1 MLAGSTAPTLSG
13 YERVTEPVEGEI
25 LAGKYRIE
33 RVLGRGGMG
42 VVVQAHHTVLGERV
56 AIKFLLADQ
65 VTSND
70 SLVRFL
76 REAKA
81 AARIK
86 SQHIARVSDV
96 GTLDDGAP
104 YMVMEYLEGRDLSQ
118 VLEVERVIR
127 TEDAVD
133 FLIQAC
139 DAIAEAHAAGI
150 IHRDIKPANLFLT
163 RHHDG
168 SPLIKV
174 LDFGISK
181 FSAADEPDGITRT
194 AAIMGSALYMSPE
207 QLQRTKHVDLR
218 TDIYALGITLYE
230 LLSCR
235 QPFEAETLPELAVA
249 IVMGEPTPL
258 GQLRPDLDPGLIA
271 VIEKAFARDLNQRFQ
286 NVGDFVLA
294 LQPYAPA
301 RSSALIER
309 IARTAGGAVSS
320 DQLYRSSYGSLSGAT
335 QAPVGGSTDL
345 SSVQNTQTSSGS
357 SKWPFA
363 LAALGVL
370 ALGGAAAGV
379 FFIQKSAASAT
390 ESPSAAA
397 LTATSSPEE
406 TTSAPPAEPASAAPA
421 EVASAAPSAQAEPE
435 PEDKPEQK
443 PAATVTRASKR
454 GGEPPKVHVTEQK
467 KPPAAPTATP
477 SPAPP
482 PTSKP
487 PVKPP
492 VTPDPTDYR

>member
-1 MLAGSTAPTLSG
+1 M
-13 YERVTEPVEGEI
+13 TEPAEGQI

-65 VTSND
+65 VSSND
-70 SLVRFL
+70 ALVRFL

-81 AARIK
+81 AAKIK

-118 VLEVERVIR
+118 VLEVERVVR

-133 FLIQAC
+133 FVIQAC
-139 DAIAEAHAAGI
+139 DAIAEAHSAGI

-181 FSAADEPDGITRT
+181 FNAADEPDGITRT

-207 QLQRTKHVDLR
+207 QLQRTKTVDLR

-230 LLSCR
+230 LLSNR
-235 QPFEAETLPELAVA
+235 QPFIAETLPELAVA

-258 GQLRPDLDPGLIA
+258 SQLRPDLDPGLIA
-271 VIEKAFARDLNQRFQ
+271 VIERAFARDLNQRFQ

-301 RSSALIER
+301 RSSNLIER
-309 IARTAGGAVSS
+309 IARAAGGAISS
-320 DQLYRSSYGSLSGAT
+320 DQVFRSSYGSLPGT
-335 QAPVGGSTDL
+335 APNVVGGSTDL
-345 SSVQNTQTSSGS
+345 SSVQNTQTTSGG
-357 SKWPFA
+357 SKWPYAVA
-363 LAALGVL
+363 LLGVL
-370 ALGGAAAGV
+370 ALGGAATGV
-379 FFIQKSAASAT
+379 FMMQKNAAQASPAVAISAPVLPT
-390 ESPSAAA
+390 ETQPSAA
-397 LTATSSPEE
+397 PEPPSE
-406 TTSAPPAEPASAAPA
+406 PETSAPKPAAT
-421 EVASAAPSAQAEPE
+421 EVASAAPEPE
-435 PEDKPEQK
+435 PPAIVPKPK
-443 PAATVTRASKR
+443 GGAR
-454 GGEPPKVHVTEQK
+454 GG
-467 KPPAAPTATP
+467 TP
-477 SPAPP
+477 
-482 PTSKP
+482 
-487 PVKPP
+487 KPP
-492 VTPDPTDYR
+492 VTTATSKATADPPPKPPPTAKPPPPKPVDPTDYR

>member
-1 MLAGSTAPTLSG
+1 M
-13 YERVTEPVEGEI
+13 

-56 AIKFLLADQ
+56 AIKFLLTEQ
-65 VTSND
+65 VASND
-70 SLVRFL
+70 AMVRFL

-133 FLIQAC
+133 FIIQAC
-139 DAIAEAHAAGI
+139 DAIAEAHSAGI

-181 FSAADEPDGITRT
+181 FNSAEEPDGITRT

-207 QLQRTKHVDLR
+207 QLQRTKAVDLR

-271 VIEKAFARDLNQRFQ
+271 VIEKAFARDLGQRYQ

-301 RSSALIER
+301 RCAALVER

-320 DQLYRSSYGSLSGAT
+320 DQLFRNSYGSLPGTA
-335 QAPVGGSTDL
+335 QVPMGGSTDL
-345 SSVQNTQTSSGS
+345 SSVQTTQSGS
-357 SKWPFA
+357 GGARWPYVV
-363 LAALGVL
+363 AALGLL

-379 FFIQKSAASAT
+379 FIIQKSSAQPADA
-390 ESPSAAA
+390 PSAALA
-397 LTATSSPEE
+397 NSSLTE
-406 TTSAPPAEPASAAPA
+406 TVPSDEAPA
-421 EVASAAPSAQAEPE
+421 KTAEAAPSAEAPPEAPSAEPE
-435 PEDKPEQK
+435 ASATATADEPAKPKPSRVVVVRSPSK
-443 PAATVTRASKR
+443 PAKPAPTGNAADTKPTKPA
-454 GGEPPKVHVTEQK
+454 EPPPKPAEK
-467 KPPAAPTATP
+467 KPY
-477 SPAPP
+477 
-482 PTSKP
+482 
-487 PVKPP
+487 
-492 VTPDPTDYR
+492 DPTQYR

>member
-1 MLAGSTAPTLSG
+1 M
-13 YERVTEPVEGEI
+13 TEPVEGEI

-65 VTSND
+65 VASND
-70 SLVRFL
+70 AMVRFL

-81 AARIK
+81 AAKIK

-118 VLEVERVIR
+118 VLEVERVVR

-133 FLIQAC
+133 FVIQAC
-139 DAIAEAHAAGI
+139 DAIAEAHSAGI
-150 IHRDIKPANLFLT
+150 IHRDINPPNLFLT

-181 FSAADEPDGITRT
+181 FNSADEPDGITRT

-207 QLQRTKHVDLR
+207 QLQRTKNVDLR

-230 LLSCR
+230 LLSNR
-235 QPFEAETLPELAVA
+235 QPFTAETLPELAVA
-249 IVMGEPTPL
+249 IVMGDPTPL
-258 GQLRPDLDPGLIA
+258 AQLRPDLDPGLIA

-294 LQPYAPA
+294 LQPYAPT
-301 RSSALIER
+301 RSANLIDR
-309 IARTAGGAVSS
+309 IARSAGGAISS
-320 DQLYRSSYGSLSGAT
+320 DQLFRSSYNSLPGIPPN
-335 QAPVGGSTDL
+335 PVGGSTDL
-345 SSVQNTQTSSGS
+345 SSVQNTQSTAGS
-357 SKWPFA
+357 AKWPYAVA
-363 LAALGVL
+363 LLGVL
-370 ALGGAAAGV
+370 ALGGTAAGV
-379 FFIQKSAASAT
+379 FAMQKNSAEASPAAAPHKRQAASS
-390 ESPSAAA
+390 EDGGSDGLPLAAA
-397 LTATSSPEE
+397 T
-406 TTSAPPAEPASAAPA
+406 
-421 EVASAAPSAQAEPE
+421 APSPR
-435 PEDKPEQK
+435 
-443 PAATVTRASKR
+443 AAIC
-454 GGEPPKVHVTEQK
+454 
-467 KPPAAPTATP
+467 
-477 SPAPP
+477 
-482 PTSKP
+482 
-487 PVKPP
+487 
-492 VTPDPTDYR
+492 